1 MHGYL
6 HERSNEIAKDDELY
20 WLGRG
25 LDAYRKHLGAGPR
38 GWRAPSFAFSK
49 YSLRYLLDAGF
60 EYDSSLMCD
69 DIPYALKD
77 GNASLLEFPVDWKL
91 DDFPHYAHNRDLGY
105 RMPISSPQRAMEVS
119 RSEFDAAWEFGA
131 MDLGL
136 ASGIVGPPRPVHG
149 GYWNYSTICAPRA
162 ASGSHGSTKCA
173 TTCRN

>member
-1 MHGYL
+1 LHGYL

-25 LDAYRKHLGAGPR
+25 LEAYRRHIGAGPR

-136 ASGIVGPPRPVHG
+136 ASGIGITRLYARQGRRLVRTARPSVR
-149 GYWNYSTICAPRA
+149 PRA
-162 ASGSHGSTKCA
+162 ETDGRGPLDAA
-173 TTCRN
+173 L